1 MGLVVLWHV
10 EALQTRDQTLVS
22 CVGRWILNHFAQAV
36 LHVGATFLLMF
47 KVYLINGFFS
57 LLTTSKVPVFSKII
71 SWTWTFT
78 AISSPLQPP
87 RGSGSFHHIIS
98 LSLLGFILSLNIQH
112 VMSLIFKK

>member
-57 LLTTSKVPVFSKII
+57 LLTTSQLSVLFPRPAPELGY
-71 SWTWTFT
+71 WLL
-78 AISSPLQPP
+78 SSYRDTTTGLWP
-87 RGSGSFHHIIS
+87 
-98 LSLLGFILSLNIQH
+98 SLLPLLQYQFITPQLH
-112 VMSLIFKK
+112 H

>member
-57 LLTTSKVPVFSKII
+57 LPANCLCFFQDQLQNLDIGSYLLTVILP
-71 SWTWTFT
+71 
-78 AISSPLQPP
+78 Q
-87 RGSGSFHHIIS
+87 GSGLLSFLSCSIS
-98 LSLLGFILSLNIQH
+98 LSLLNCIIDASIQH
-112 VMSLIFKK
+112 IMSVGA